1 MRDADRFQLLGTY
14 RTPRVRVGTVLVCE
28 HRDGYVIVT
37 GYSAGKIPWPVGTPR
52 DRGGRPGLVLYG
64 ALAAAVRRESNQA
77 VAHWFGVVSSVVTR
91 WRKALGVAE
100 LNPGSRRLWAAVAG
114 DPDRRVKIA
123 AARVGKKRPR
133 HVIEAMRKGRLG
145 KPHPPEVR
153 ARLSAFLR
161 ERAKVFVPNGR
172 RWDLWEDD
180 LVRTRPAAEV
190 ARRTKRS
197 VNAVYSRRAMLGVP
211 DGRRR

>member
-1 MRDADRFQLLGTY
+1 MRDADRFQLLATY
-14 RTPRVRVGTVLVCE
+14 RTPRVRVGTVLSCE
-28 HRDGYVIVT
+28 LRDADVIVV
-37 GYSAGKIPWPVGTPR
+37 GYSDGKVPWPVGTPR

-77 VAHWFGVVSSVVTR
+77 VAHWFGVASSVVTR
-91 WRKALGVAE
+91 WRKALRVAE
-100 LNPGSRRLWAAVAG
+100 LNPGSRRLWSAVAR
-114 DPDRRVKIA
+114 DPARRGKIA
-123 AARVGKKRPR
+123 AARLGKPRPQ
-133 HVIEAMRKGRLG
+133 HVIEAMRKGRTG

-172 RWDLWEDD
+172 IWEPWEDD
-180 LVRTRPAAEV
+180 LVRTLPAQQAAWETGRGLGSV
-190 ARRTKRS
+190 YDRRRTLK
-197 VNAVYSRRAMLGVP
+197 VP